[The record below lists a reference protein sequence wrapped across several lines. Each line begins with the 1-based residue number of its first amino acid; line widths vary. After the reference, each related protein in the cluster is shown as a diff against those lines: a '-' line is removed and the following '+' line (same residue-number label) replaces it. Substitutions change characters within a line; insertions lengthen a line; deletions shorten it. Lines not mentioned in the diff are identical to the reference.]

1 MRKIDIESKM
11 ILDIAPRD
19 SPKSLP
25 DFSGYMIYIKQIL
38 SLSAPMAHVT
48 GRHSWTKKN

>member
-38 SLSAPMAHVT
+38 SLSAPIAHVT
-48 GRHSWTKKN
+48 VRHSMYNNN